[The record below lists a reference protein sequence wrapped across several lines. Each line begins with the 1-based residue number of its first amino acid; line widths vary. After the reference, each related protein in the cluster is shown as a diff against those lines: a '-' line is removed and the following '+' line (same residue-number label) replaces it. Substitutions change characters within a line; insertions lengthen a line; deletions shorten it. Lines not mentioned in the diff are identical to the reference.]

1 MTLAWVLGRSG
12 LLGSALC
19 RQLRR
24 SGASMFF
31 PADQLAW
38 NNSGEFAVQLA
49 AAVQAFADRV
59 GTSDRWEIY
68 WAAGIGTMASSAET
82 LAPETRALSL
92 LLQLLES
99 EPRLK
104 AVPGSVALASTAG
117 AIYAGAAD
125 EIITENTAPAPT
137 TAYAHAKL
145 EQEAVLRCFADSND
159 HATVLIARISTL
171 YGPGQAAGKK
181 QGLMTYLARSILR
194 NHPVQIYV
202 PYDTIRDYI
211 TTDDAAAAMV
221 AAARN
226 TPHKMP
232 HKTPGDTPGDITRKP
247 RAVTKII
254 ASERPATIAEI
265 VSIFR
270 RLARRAPRIAT
281 SANRLSAVYARRVQ
295 FRSIVSV
302 GLVAA
307 PATTLAI
314 GIAQLMAA
322 ERVALMHATGAE
334 AS

>member
-1 MTLAWVLGRSG
+1 MTIAWVLGSSG
-12 LLGSALC
+12 LLGAALC

-24 SGASMFF
+24 AGSTLFF
-31 PADQLAW
+31 PADRLAW
-38 NNSGEFAVQLA
+38 NNSGEFAAQLA
-49 AAVQAFADRV
+49 AAVRAFADQAAAAD
-59 GTSDRWEIY
+59 GWEIY
-68 WAAGIGTMASSAET
+68 WAAGIGTMASSPEA
-82 LAPETRALSL
+82 LVPETRALSL

-99 EPRLK
+99 ESRLK
-104 AVPGSVALASTAG
+104 NVPGSVALASTAG
-117 AIYAGAAD
+117 AIYAGATD

-145 EQEAVLRCFADSND
+145 EQEALLRCFADSHD
-159 HATVLIARISTL
+159 HASVLIARISTL

-211 TTDDAAAAMV
+211 TTDDAAAAMLIAV
-221 AAARN
+221 SDMTGKA
-226 TPHKMP
+226 
-232 HKTPGDTPGDITRKP
+232 

-281 SANRLSAVYARRVQ
+281 SANRLSAVYSRRVQ

-302 GLVAA
+302 RRVAT
-307 PATTLAI
+307 PTTTLAI

-322 ERVALMHATGAE
+322 ERLALMHSTGAE
-334 AS
+334 AR